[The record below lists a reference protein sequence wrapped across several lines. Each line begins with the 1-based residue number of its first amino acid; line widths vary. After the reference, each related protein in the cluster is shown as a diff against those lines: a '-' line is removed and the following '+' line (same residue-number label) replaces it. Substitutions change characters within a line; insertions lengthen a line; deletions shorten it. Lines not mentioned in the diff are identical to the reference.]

1 MGQLTRATSLFCF
14 LKFSRLHLRLVR
26 LIPSFY
32 QAVGVELDL
41 SAIASA
47 ATNAARNGLKMD
59 TYYPQEVGYHIGAAP
74 TGLGHGVSP
83 CG

>member
-1 MGQLTRATSLFCF
+1 MGQLTRATSFILFSNI
-14 LKFSRLHLRLVR
+14 LSSPSRA
-26 LIPSFY
+26 IPSFY

-59 TYYPQEVGYHIGAAP
+59 TYHPQEVGYHIGAAP